1 MKNSKTNNLQSDRTK
16 TILNAAM
23 KLFSETDFHEV
34 TVDEI
39 AQSVGLSKGTLY
51 LYFKN
56 KEDLFF
62 SIIKAKSNELF
73 TRLENS
79 LKNDLPFEEILQNF
93 IKAHLNFFKENKAYF
108 KIIHSE
114 KCRMTMDDH
123 YRMHDLGIKVFNQFL
138 KHTEKLVQA
147 GKKENSIG
155 NIDTDIA
162 ARGLRGILNSFVF
175 QWIFTNEKISI
186 QKETEQIKNLF
197 LYGVSKRN

>member
-1 MKNSKTNNLQSDRTK
+1 MKNSKTNNIQSDRTK

-39 AQSVGLSKGTLY
+39 AHNVGVSKGTLY

-62 SIIKAKSNELF
+62 SVIEEKSNELF
-73 TRLENS
+73 SRLENS
-79 LKNDLPFEEILQNF
+79 LNNDLPFEEILQNF
-93 IKAHLNFFKENKAYF
+93 IKTHLKFFKENKAYF

-138 KHTEKLVQA
+138 NHTERLVQA

-155 NIDTDIA
+155 DIDADIA

>member
-1 MKNSKTNNLQSDRTK
+1 MKKNNTNNIQSARKK

-39 AQSVGLSKGTLY
+39 ANNVGLSKGTLY

-62 SIIKAKSNELF
+62 SIIKEKSNELF
-73 TRLENS
+73 SRLENS
-79 LKNDLPFEEILQNF
+79 ITNDFSFETTLQNF

-138 KHTEKLVQA
+138 KLTEKLVKE

-155 NIDTDIA
+155 NIDVDIA
-162 ARGLRGILNSFVF
+162 ARGIRGILNSFVF
-175 QWIFTNEKISI
+175 QWIFANEKISI
-186 QKETEQIKNLF
+186 EQETEQIKNLF
-197 LYGVSKRN
+197 LYGVSRRN

>member
-1 MKNSKTNNLQSDRTK
+1 MENDNINNIQSERKK
-16 TILNAAM
+16 TILNAAV
-23 KLFSETDFHEV
+23 KLFSKTDFHEV

-39 AQSVGLSKGTLY
+39 ALNAGLSKGTLY

-62 SIIKAKSNELF
+62 SIIEGKSNELF
-73 TRLENS
+73 YRMENS
-79 LKNDLPFEEILQNF
+79 IRYDLPFEETLQEF
-93 IKAHLNFFKENKAYF
+93 IKSYLNFFKENKAYF

-123 YRMHDLGIKVFNQFL
+123 YRMHDLGIEVFNRFL
-138 KHTEKLVQA
+138 KLTEKLVKA

-155 NIDTDIA
+155 DIDPDIA

-175 QWIFTNEKISI
+175 QWIFTNQKISI
-186 QKETEQIKNLF
+186 ENDTGQIKNLF
-197 LYGVSKRN
+197 LYGVSKKN

>member
-1 MKNSKTNNLQSDRTK
+1 MGNDTINNIQSERKK

-39 AQSVGLSKGTLY
+39 AHKAGLSKGTLY

-62 SIIKAKSNELF
+62 SIIEEKSNELF

-79 LKNDLPFEEILQNF
+79 IKYDMPFEKTLHNF

-138 KHTEKLVQA
+138 KHTENLVKT

-155 NIDTDIA
+155 NIDADIA
-162 ARGLRGILNSFVF
+162 ARGLRGILNSFVY

-186 QKETEQIKNLF
+186 KEETYQIKNLF